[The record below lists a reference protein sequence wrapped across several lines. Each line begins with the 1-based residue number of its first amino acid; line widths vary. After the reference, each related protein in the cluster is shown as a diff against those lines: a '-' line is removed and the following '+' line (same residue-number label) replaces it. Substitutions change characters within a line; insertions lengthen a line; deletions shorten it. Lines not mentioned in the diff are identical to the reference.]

1 MIPVSAKSYDT
12 NKTYVSTVVWNQY
25 NLCRQSR
32 VTPIKSMSAQSNNIN
47 KTCVSTED
55 CLHLNVCTPKV
66 SRSDCQT
73 TGKTHFNTKDL
84 LCIEGRTCIHQMIAR
99 LVVTKTYVYTED
111 YLYLN
116 VHSIPNVICN
126 ERINFVM
133 TLFWWWCGFIVI
145 HTSRSIAQTSSG

>member
-66 SRSDCQT
+66 SRSDCKT
-73 TGKTHFNTKDL
+73 TGKPTSTQRTY
-84 LCIEGRTCIHQMIAR
+84 CIWTCIHQMFAR
-99 LVVTKTYVYTED
+99 HVVTKTYVYTED

-145 HTSRSIAQTSSG
+145 HTSRSIAKTSSG